1 MGSHPLTPGG
11 AYDIADL
18 VVTKVASAPVV
29 TRGQVLGFRITVK
42 NRGPNPAQRVV
53 LNDQPRT
60 AATVVAVHTTAG
72 SCHHRGRLT
81 VCPLGT
87 VKPGASVIIT
97 VRTRVETHAT
107 SFVNRAVVGT
117 STLEETLANNI
128 ASAQVSVVGPPR
140 PVVGCGSSVHTRRGT
155 ARIAC

>member
-1 MGSHPLTPGG
+1 MTPGG

-18 VVTKVASAPVV
+18 VVTKVASATVV
-29 TRGQVLGFRITVK
+29 TRGQVIGFRITVK

-53 LNDQPRT
+53 LADQPRA

-87 VKPGASVIIT
+87 LKPGASVIIT
-97 VRTRVETHAT
+97 VRTRVEAHA
-107 SFVNRAVVGT
+107 SGFVNRAVVGT
-117 STLEETLANNI
+117 STLEETLANNV
-128 ASAQVSVVGPPR
+128 ASAQVTVAGPPR
-140 PVVGCGSSVHTRRGT
+140 PVVGCASSVRPRRGI